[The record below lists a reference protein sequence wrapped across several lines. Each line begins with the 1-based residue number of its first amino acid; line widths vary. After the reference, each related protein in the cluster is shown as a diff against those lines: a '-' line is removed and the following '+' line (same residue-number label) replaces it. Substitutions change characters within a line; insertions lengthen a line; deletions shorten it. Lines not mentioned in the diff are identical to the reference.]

1 MESDAEEDLAMPH
14 VSGGVIGKVRK
25 IFACVWSYRKI
36 FWTTKIILTSL
47 ECLGEMSLNNLN
59 PLAYSSQHKFTATGI
74 FIAPPPPPP
83 PNFDGREGGG
93 WEILQ
98 MVRKGRGW
106 RFWKIRCGWTKG
118 GGKFLLVGVNILHSA
133 T

>member
-14 VSGGVIGKVRK
+14 VSGGVIEKVRK

-36 FWTTKIILTSL
+36 LWTTKIILTSL

-74 FIAPPPPPP
+74 VIVPPPPSLSPQLWW
-83 PNFDGREGGG
+83 EGGG
-93 WEILQ
+93 
-98 MVRKGRGW
+98 
-106 RFWKIRCGWTKG
+106 G
-118 GGKFLLVGVNILHSA
+118 GGQKFSRWFVKAGVEDFEKLGAVGRKVGVN
-133 T
+133 